1 MPIDS
6 SMPDRMLTGDATA
19 TAPGRRVRDSELPRR
34 GDLLAGRFLIRGEL
48 GRGGSG
54 VVYRAVDLAL
64 GQPVALKVLRA
75 ACLGAEQRAR
85 LRREVSASRG
95 GHPNA
100 VAIHELVED
109 GEWVALAM
117 DLVDGVSVREA
128 LCERGRLGIEETVG
142 IGVRIAAALAHLHA
156 RGVVHRD
163 VKPANIMLGPD
174 GEAMLC
180 DMGLARPL
188 TSGGTVTETEM
199 VVGTPAYMAPEQ
211 ATAETLTAACD
222 VYGLGITL
230 YHCLTGRIP
239 LESSTALATMML
251 RARSRPP
258 RLRVD
263 LPGAPAWLG
272 RLLRQMLE
280 PAARERPSA
289 AEVERSLRRRR
300 HRWRPTRRVLARAAV
315 AVVGA
320 VSVAI
325 GAAALVDRDVVRM
338 ELREGAVVGVDEHG
352 DAVWRHPLAGP
363 VRERRLGD
371 LDGDGVDEMIVATSG
386 GPREV
391 RRAVDDPGARIEV
404 LRRDG
409 TAMTSV
415 RVLDSIETW
424 DDRYPREA
432 LPNPWL
438 ADLDGR
444 GGLELVAVCVQGNYF
459 PTAVLVYW
467 AEHDLWEQVLLHTG
481 HLYSVAAAPVE
492 GRPGLRFLAVN
503 NRLAMQ
509 PVLGDLELSPPDQ
522 RRRSEISISVGSP
535 EEGVTATGLVSWR
548 FYTLLARGSGRPAE
562 DVEGVRVL
570 PDGATSVVANGER
583 WHVDPSGNPVPGPNA
598 GRDLRR
604 ERLALLDR
612 ISHLRIDAET
622 SGYLFGVDAAR
633 REVRQLEEVAGPLL
647 AEEAYRIVLLERTA
661 RVLARAGLLDEAV
674 DRLAEGASAL
684 PSDELQ
690 YRLANLE
697 AVAGLFE
704 DAAGRVRRLAAEGRT
719 QRAAFDAPILALRLA
734 VVLRDEALIDQVARR
749 LAVADLSTESR
760 RELLQAFR
768 ARARLWL
775 DEAPLAGDLER
786 EAFRYQPEAPA
797 LSCLFRWRT
806 GRTRPG
812 DPGAMEAFL
821 AANPDAVDIGRA
833 AWAAAL
839 LGTGRPAEA
848 LDLLEGAL
856 AILEPDARDDYD
868 AHQTWDLMRAL
879 RAVALAEVGR
889 REEAREA
896 AETVRREVPDH
907 LLPAIV
913 AGEVVGG

>member
-1 MPIDS
+1 
-6 SMPDRMLTGDATA
+6 MLTGDATA
-19 TAPGRRVRDSELPRR
+19 TAPGRRVRDSELPRS
-34 GDLLAGRFLIRGEL
+34 GEVLAGRFLIREEI

-54 VVYRAVDLAL
+54 VVFRAVDLAL
-64 GQPVALKVLRA
+64 GQPVALKLLRA
-75 ACLGAEQRAR
+75 ASLGAEQRAR
-85 LRREVSASRG
+85 LRREVSVSRS

-109 GEWVALAM
+109 GDWVALAM
-117 DLVDGVSVREA
+117 DLVDGVSVRDA
-128 LCERGRLGIEETVG
+128 LRERGRLGIEEAVAV
-142 IGVRIAAALAHLHA
+142 GVRVASALAHLHA

-163 VKPANIMLGPD
+163 VKPANIMLGPE

-222 VYGLGITL
+222 VYALGITL
-230 YHCLTGRIP
+230 YHCVTGRVP

-251 RARSRPP
+251 RSRSRPP

-263 LPGAPAWLG
+263 LPSAPAWLG

-280 PAARERPSA
+280 PEARDRPSA
-289 AEVERSLRRRR
+289 ADVERSLRRRE
-300 HRWRPTRRVLARAAV
+300 HRWRPTRRLLGRAALVVV
-315 AVVGA
+315 AVA
-320 VSVAI
+320 SVAI
-325 GAAALVDRDVVRM
+325 GATALIAEDAVRM
-338 ELREGAVVGVDEHG
+338 EVREGAIVGVDDTG
-352 DAVWRHPLAGP
+352 GVVWRHPLDGV
-363 VRERRLGD
+363 VRDRQLGD
-371 LDGDGVDEMIVATSG
+371 LDGDGVDELVVATYA
-386 GPREV
+386 RQTEI
-391 RRAVDDPGARIEV
+391 RRTADDPDARIEV
-404 LRRDG
+404 VQLDG
-409 TAMTSV
+409 TVITSI
-415 RVLDSIETW
+415 RVLDYIETW

-432 LPNPWL
+432 FPTPWL

-444 GGLELVAVCVQGNYF
+444 GGQELVAVCVQGNYF
-459 PTAVLVYW
+459 PTAVLVFW
-467 AEHDLWEQVLLHTG
+467 PEHDRWEQVLLHTG
-481 HLYSVAAAPVE
+481 HLYSIAAAPVD

-509 PVLGDLELSPPDQ
+509 PVLGHLELSRPDRRPPSGIRVPIDSPDEGVGASGLVAW
-522 RRRSEISISVGSP
+522 RLYTILPNTSGRGIGSAPAIRVHPDGSTSVGS
-535 EEGVTATGLVSWR
+535 EGEWWR
-548 FYTLLARGSGRPAE
+548 
-562 DVEGVRVL
+562 
-570 PDGATSVVANGER
+570 
-583 WHVDPSGNPVPGPNA
+583 VDPLGNPAPGPNV

-612 ISHLRIDAET
+612 IANLRIDTET

-633 REVRQLEEVAGPLL
+633 RELERLATL
-647 AEEAYRIVLLERTA
+647 AEPLAAEAPYRIVLLERTA
-661 RVLARAGLLDEAV
+661 RVLARAGLLGEAV
-674 DRLAEGASAL
+674 EHLAQGGLEL
-684 PSDELQ
+684 PSDELG

-697 AVAGLFE
+697 AVAGRLE
-704 DAAGRVRRLAAEGRT
+704 KAADRVRRLAAEGRT

-734 VVLRDEALIDQVARR
+734 VALRDEDLVDQVARL
-749 LAVADLSTESR
+749 LAVADFSTESR

-775 DEAPLAGDLER
+775 DEPPLAGDLER

-797 LSCLFRWRT
+797 LSCLSRWRT
-806 GRTRPG
+806 GRSRPG
-812 DPGAMEAFL
+812 DAEAMRSFIAT
-821 AANPDAVDIGRA
+821 NPDAVDVGRA

-839 LGTGRPAEA
+839 LGTGRPSEA

-868 AHQTWDLMRAL
+868 ARQTWDLMRAL
-879 RAVALAEVGR
+879 RAVALEEVGR
-889 REEAREA
+889 TEQALEA
-896 AETVRREVPDH
+896 AEAVRREVPSH

-913 AGEVVGG
+913 AGEVVDG